1 MKKFIII
8 LVLLLFTSCNEYIT
22 RNLYYQ
28 RYIDVNEA
36 ITDVYSQL
44 NYYNVD
50 SISLDQWISNQM
62 ITDTISIEQKIIR
75 KVVNEKSM
83 YTFVF
88 SSYFYPSY
96 FYYNFLIRYTGRKED
111 LK

>member
-1 MKKFIII
+1 MKNYIVVIC
-8 LVLLLFTSCNEYIT
+8 LLLFTSCNEYIT
-22 RNLYYQ
+22 RNLYHQ
-28 RYIDVNEA
+28 RYIDVDEA
-36 ITDVYSQL
+36 IADVYSQL

-50 SISLDQWISNQM
+50 SISLDQWISNEM

-88 SSYFYPSY
+88 SRYLYPTS